1 MLRTKSKIAVFL
13 LLTLVGCSSFY
24 TNTEFYQPILSSLK
38 QGDYNQ
44 AVQKVFEAEIEDE
57 YADKDKLLLHLDK
70 AMLLHYQGNYQQS
83 NNEFDKAERI
93 IEELYTKSI
102 SKAAASMLANDN
114 ALDYSGE
121 VYENLYINIF
131 KALNYINMNMFDEAF
146 VEANR
151 VNVKLREYDLYYEEM
166 ISDLNSSEDAKIE
179 IDSTQLDYYNNVLA
193 NYISHIIYRA
203 DGEYDNSRIALEK
216 LNDAWVTYK
225 DVYNFEKPQAVKE
238 TTSER
243 MTFLN
248 VLAFAG
254 NGPDKKPIGARITTF
269 DGFVTISDP
278 TNFYV
283 DAIPFPGIKYGW
295 NFKFEFPTIEEEG
308 TEVYDIEVYIDS
320 TYYGKLEL
328 LENMMSVAKKTF
340 ETQKSI
346 TYFKTITRAVLKGVS
361 SSAAGRTLKKEI
373 GSEGVGNI
381 AAGLLNLIVDA
392 SEHAD
397 LRSWRTMPGYC
408 FVGEYDIDPGIYNI
422 EIRFIG
428 EDNKI
433 LSKRTYKD
441 FRVKKGLNLV
451 EAYHLN

>member
-1 MLRTKSKIAVFL
+1 
-13 LLTLVGCSSFY
+13 
-24 TNTEFYQPILSSLK
+24 
-38 QGDYNQ
+38 
-44 AVQKVFEAEIEDE
+44 
-57 YADKDKLLLHLDK
+57 
-70 AMLLHYQGNYQQS
+70 
-83 NNEFDKAERI
+83 
-93 IEELYTKSI
+93 
-102 SKAAASMLANDN
+102 
-114 ALDYSGE
+114 
-121 VYENLYINIF
+121 
-131 KALNYINMNMFDEAF
+131 MNMFDEAF